1 VRTIAATLTLLAVVT
16 TTAAVAANPRS
27 EKVRLRPADVALAKR
42 AVLRQADV
50 GPDWVHV
57 ATARKTDSQ
66 FACSSFRP
74 DFSSF
79 TVTGQAS
86 ASFRSSPPGAQM
98 DSTVAVFQ
106 TRAQAAG
113 DFRRGAKPQLAACLA
128 DQVRRAFRGYPK
140 GVRGRLI
147 SSKMVKAPALGELSA
162 AYAIA
167 AELTG
172 NGNSIPV
179 FVDVIAV
186 QRGRSIAAMVFTGA
200 GSRLPSKRYYAASV
214 SDRLR

>member
-27 EKVRLRPADVALAKR
+27 ERVRLRPADVALAKR

-50 GPDWVHV
+50 GPDWVRV
-57 ATARKTDSQ
+57 ATTRKTDSQ

-98 DSTVAVFQ
+98 DSTVAIFQ

-128 DQVRRAFRGYPK
+128 DQVRRAFRSYPK
-140 GVRGRLI
+140 GVRGRLL
-147 SSKMVKAPALGELSA
+147 SSKMVKAPAVGELSA

-172 NGNSIPV
+172 NGNSVPV
-179 FVDVIAV
+179 FVDVIAM
-186 QRGRSIAAMVFTGA
+186 QQGRSIAAMVFTGV
-200 GSRLPSKRYYAASV
+200 GSRLPSKQYYAASV
-214 SDRLR
+214 SERLR

>member
-1 VRTIAATLTLLAVVT
+1 MRTIAATLTLLAVVT

-27 EKVRLRPADVALAKR
+27 ERVRLRPADVALAKR

-50 GPDWVHV
+50 GPDWVRV
-57 ATARKTDSQ
+57 ATTRKTDSQ

-98 DSTVAVFQ
+98 DSTVAIFQ

-128 DQVRRAFRGYPK
+128 DQVRRAFRSYPK
-140 GVRGRLI
+140 GVRGRLL
-147 SSKMVKAPALGELSA
+147 SSKMVKAPAVGELSA

-172 NGNSIPV
+172 NGNSVPV
-179 FVDVIAV
+179 FVDVIAM
-186 QRGRSIAAMVFTGA
+186 QQGRSIAAMVFTGV
-200 GSRLPSKRYYAASV
+200 GSRLPSKQYYAASV
-214 SDRLR
+214 SERLR

>member
-27 EKVRLRPADVALAKR
+27 ETVRLRPADVALAKR

-50 GPDWVHV
+50 GPDWVRV

-86 ASFRSSPPGAQM
+86 ATFRSSPPGAQM

-128 DQVRRAFRGYPK
+128 DQVRRAFRSYPK
-140 GVRGRLI
+140 GVRGRLL
-147 SSKMVKAPALGELSA
+147 SSKMVKAPAVGELSA

-179 FVDVIAV
+179 FVDVIAM
-186 QRGRSIAAMVFTGA
+186 QQGRSIAALVFTGV